1 MIFGHDFQYYQETFG
16 EIGFVESTRHP
27 LLNVSGLPGAFIDEV
42 ILFENND
49 IGVVTALNNA
59 MLEVSSFGV
68 LPISLKTKAVR
79 TGSRIKFPVGDSMLG
94 KVLSPLGHSKYAE
107 DPFHNVQEYVDI
119 YTEIKTIKNRKKIT
133 EPYYT
138 GVSIVDLL
146 LPLGKGQREL
156 VIGDKQTGKTSFLT
170 QICNSQYKN
179 NNITVYCCIGKTKA
193 DIKKIESNIAA
204 YGLKDKL
211 VMIVAESSD
220 PIGTIIISPFTA
232 MAVAEWF
239 MNKGKDVTVIF
250 DDLTSHG
257 KYYRELS
264 LLGNRFPGRSSYPG
278 DIFNIHAKLLERG
291 GCFTINSTAASITCL
306 PVADTVENDISGY
319 IQTNLMSITDG
330 HIFLDKDLF
339 TKGRRPPVNYFLS
352 VTRVGRQTQNTLRWS
367 ISRELLSFLTLY
379 EKVKGFVQFGAEL
392 NEGTQSTIQM
402 GERIETIFNQ
412 DLDEIL
418 PISLQ
423 ILIFTIVWI
432 GKWDNESMASIRVKQ
447 KKMIHMYFNDSSY
460 AGTVDSIVYN
470 SNDLNQLLMMVNQ
483 NIDSILKY
491 V

>member
-1 MIFGHDFQYYQETFG
+1 MIFSHDFNYYQDLTG
-16 EIGFVESTRHP
+16 EIGFVESSRYP
-27 LLNVSGLPGAFIDEV
+27 LFNLSGLPGAFIDEV
-42 ILFENND
+42 VLFETGD
-49 IGVVTALNNA
+49 IGVVTSLNDSIV
-59 MLEVSSFGV
+59 EVSFLGV
-68 LPISLKTKAVR
+68 HPLPVKTKVVR
-79 TGSRIKFPVGDSMLG
+79 TQSKVKVPVSNSMLG
-94 KVLSPLGHSKYAE
+94 KVLTPLGNSKYLD
-107 DPFHNVQEYVDI
+107 DPFHNVDTYIDI
-119 YTEIKTIKNRKKIT
+119 YTDIKNISNRQKIS

-156 VIGDKQTGKTSFLT
+156 IIGDKQTGKTSFLT

-179 NNITVYCCIGKTKA
+179 NNITIYCCIGKTKA
-193 DIKKIESNIAA
+193 DIKKIENSIESF
-204 YGLKDKL
+204 GIKDKV

-220 PIGTIIISPFTA
+220 PIGTIIIAPFTA
-232 MAVAEWF
+232 MSIAEWF
-239 MNKGKDVTVIF
+239 MNQGKDVTVIL

-291 GCFTINSTAASITCL
+291 GCFKIKDNIVSITCL

-330 HIFLDKDLF
+330 HIFLDKELF

-352 VTRVGRQTQNTLRWS
+352 VTRVGRQTQNNLRWS
-367 ISRELLSFLTLY
+367 INRELLSFLTLY

-392 NEGTQSTIQM
+392 NEGTQSTIKM
-402 GERIETIFNQ
+402 GEKLETIFNQ
-412 DLDEIL
+412 DVDEIL

-423 ILIFTIVWI
+423 ILIFTIIWI
-432 GKWDNESMASIRVKQ
+432 GKWNDESMASIRVMQ
-447 KKMIHMYFNDSSY
+447 KKMIHMYFNDASY
-460 AGTVDSIVYN
+460 AGTIDSIVYN
-470 SNDLNQLLMMVNQ
+470 SNDLNQLLLVVNQ
-483 NIDSILKY
+483 NIENILKY